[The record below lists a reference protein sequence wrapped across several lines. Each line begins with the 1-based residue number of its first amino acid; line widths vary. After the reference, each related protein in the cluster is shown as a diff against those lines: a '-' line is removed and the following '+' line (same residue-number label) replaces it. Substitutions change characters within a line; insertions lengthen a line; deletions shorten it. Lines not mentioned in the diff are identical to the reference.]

1 MSFEII
7 SQILRNWP
15 DQVVPSEAF
24 EGHHCE
30 RLRIALKA
38 LQEES
43 ALVGDVD
50 LAGLIRFVLR
60 CESVSRGVI
69 ARLWVPIELPWPSR
83 GIWESHGCSIGTSPK
98 MGFQIVEA
106 DDWSPSWLDHP
117 NPSPFHL
124 VEEGKPVRLEK
135 KVPCDPAVT
144 DRFGITEYL
153 SCAQRDVIR
162 AVALSKQDS
171 INVVVLPTGSGK
183 SLVGLSA
190 ALFGP
195 DLGVS
200 IVVVPTIALAY
211 DQMHE
216 AKKHCDGLCVDA
228 WHSNLSAADKKAI
241 KERIRSGQQRILYAS
256 PESVVGTLS
265 TSLAVA
271 AQSGLIRA
279 FIVDE
284 AHMISQWGNGFRP
297 EFQSMAGLWRQIRS
311 ICPEGRSFRTVLMT
325 ATLTDEAFE
334 SIATFYGPR
343 ENIDVLASVHLRPEP
358 QYFLRHCMSLNE
370 QTERVLETL
379 KHGPRPVILYTTER
393 SLADRWYTRLKD
405 EGYKRV
411 ARVHGNTTGPLR
423 EQAIQQWRDNE
434 VDIMVATSAFGL
446 GMDKGD
452 IRLVIHA
459 CVPETIDRFYQE
471 IGRGGRDGY
480 STVSMLLWTDRD
492 SKTAHGI
499 STPSVITE
507 ELALE
512 RWKSLF
518 DRKPERWI
526 EDDVFLA
533 DLRSLRP
540 GKSWD
545 SELNKEWNLK
555 TILLLERS
563 GALEIISRPV
573 PEFLQ
578 VDGESDE
585 SFKQKTEAGLET
597 YWSTCPIRLKRNDTL
612 DPDFWNTVIAN
623 SRTKTLDYARINWT
637 RMSQVLKGTEEIT
650 AILCKLYQVATVGI
664 DVDVGQNGYPVYP
677 PKGLG
682 WKVSQTLESI
692 FETRSTK
699 LLLVTYPPGIE
710 ESRLVD
716 LMIRLVGQG
725 IREVVVPSALRTDV
739 FWTKAFVQLHQKA
752 QPERFVCIRDLGE
765 EDRIGA
771 GGWPLACLTI
781 LDASFVGSIFPEE
794 LFLVERPLH
803 IILLPEGLQDSRHP
817 GRLIGDVQPP
827 AVVRLSLFRNQ
838 LEL

>member
-1 MSFEII
+1 MSFEAI

-15 DQVVPSEAF
+15 EQVVSADTFVE
-24 EGHHCE
+24 HHCE
-30 RLRIALKA
+30 RLRIALKT
-38 LQEES
+38 LQHEPT
-43 ALVGDVD
+43 LVGDVD

-60 CESVSRGVI
+60 CESVSRGVT
-69 ARLWVPIELPWPSR
+69 ARLWVPDGGQWPSR
-83 GIWESHGCSIGTSPK
+83 TTWEGHGCSIRSSPK
-98 MGFQIVEA
+98 PGFHIIEA
-106 DDWSPSWLDHP
+106 GDWSPNWLDHP
-117 NPSPFHL
+117 EPGPFHL
-124 VEEGKPVRLEK
+124 VEEGKPVRIDK
-135 KVPCDPAVT
+135 KVASDPAVKE
-144 DRFGITEYL
+144 RFGVTQYL
-153 SCAQRDVIR
+153 SSAQRDVIR

-195 DLGVS
+195 DMGVS

-228 WHSNLSAADKKAI
+228 WHSNLSATDKKAI

-271 AQSGLIRA
+271 AENGLIRA

-325 ATLTDEAFE
+325 ATLTNEAFE

-343 ENIDVLASVHLRPEP
+343 ENLDVLASVHLRPEP
-358 QYFLRHCMSLNE
+358 QYFLRHCLSLTE
-370 QTERVLETL
+370 QTERVLEAL

-393 SLADRWYTRLKD
+393 SFADRWYNRLKD

-423 EQAIQQWRDNE
+423 EHAIQQWRDNE

-452 IRLVIHA
+452 VRLVIHA

-492 SKTAHGI
+492 RDSAHGI
-499 STPSVITE
+499 STPKVITE

-518 DRKPERWI
+518 DRRPERWI
-526 EDDVFLA
+526 DDDVFLA

-545 SELNKEWNLK
+545 SDLNKEWNLK

-563 GALEIISRPV
+563 GALEIISRPI
-573 PEFLQ
+573 PEFSQ
-578 VDGESDE
+578 VEGETDE
-585 SFKQKTEAGLET
+585 SFRQRTNEGLET

-612 DPDFWNTVIAN
+612 DSEFWNTVIAN
-623 SRTKTLDYARINWT
+623 SRTTTGNYARVNWS
-637 RMSQVLKGTEEIT
+637 RMDQVLKGTEGIT
-650 AILCKLYQVATVGI
+650 AILCKLYQVGEVGI
-664 DVDVGQNGYPVYP
+664 DVDAGQEGYPVYP
-677 PKGLG
+677 PRELG
-682 WKVSQTLESI
+682 WHVSTTLKSI
-692 FETRSTK
+692 FKIRSTK
-699 LLLVTYPPGIE
+699 QLFVTYSPE
-710 ESRLVD
+710 VEKSRLVD

-725 IREVVVPSALRTDV
+725 IREVVVPSAVRTDPV
-739 FWTKAFVQLHQKA
+739 WTQAFAHLHQKA
-752 QPERFVCIRDLGE
+752 QPERFVCIRDLAE
-765 EDRIGA
+765 ADRIGS
-771 GGWPLACLTI
+771 GGWPLPCLTI
-781 LDASFVGSIFPEE
+781 LDSSFVGSIFPEE
-794 LFLVERPLH
+794 LFYVERPLH
-803 IILLPEGLQDSRHP
+803 IILLPEGLQDPRHP
-817 GRLIGDVQPP
+817 GRHIGDVQPP
-827 AVVRLSLFRNQ
+827 SVIKLSLFRNQ